1 MTTAQLDQGIADI
14 NNLML
19 ISDSIEKAKKL
30 LQKNEELTKK
40 LKSSCSLLYF

>member
-19 ISDSIEKAKKL
+19 ISNSIEKAKKL

-40 LKSSCSLLYF
+40 LKSCCCLLYF

>member
-19 ISDSIEKAKKL
+19 ISNSIEKAKKL

-40 LKSSCSLLYF
+40 LKSCCSLLYF